1 MTARRLAELVD
12 RLPETVSRWAVRGAE
27 MRQESEELSEEY
39 ERLDRALAASQQEH
53 ERQWGHERQDRW
65 AWHLSSAAKLETG
78 SPRQHDS
85 VLARLLARVQRTVC
99 VTEAFLEARTAVH

>member
-53 ERQWGHERQDRW
+53 ERQ
-65 AWHLSSAAKLETG
+65 
-78 SPRQHDS
+78 
-85 VLARLLARVQRTVC
+85 
-99 VTEAFLEARTAVH
+99 